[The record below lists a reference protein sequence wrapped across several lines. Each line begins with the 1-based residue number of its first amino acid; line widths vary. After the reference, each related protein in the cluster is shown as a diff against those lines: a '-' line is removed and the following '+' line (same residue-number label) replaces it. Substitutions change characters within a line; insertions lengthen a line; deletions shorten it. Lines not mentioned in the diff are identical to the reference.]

1 MIIQYRNSWSFF
13 LITWKIDQSM
23 IDNFGNSLN
32 FFYLNLTNHFC
43 VKYLL
48 EKSNHLLSS
57 LITID
62 IISTFELYAS
72 TRMINQFVLLI
83 SIRLNIIFDAFKLKL
98 LLNYIKS
105 STLSSKSNLV
115 LLSLLSTKPSSNT
128 NDVITSHA
136 KRFWTITNQLNSQE
150 FFISKQHKRYENV
163 Y

>member
-83 SIRLNIIFDAFKLKL
+83 SIRLNIIFDAFKVKL
-98 LLNYIKS
+98 LLNYINPWPCPRNRIS
-105 STLSSKSNLV
+105 FFSHYYQQNHRRIRT
-115 LLSLLSTKPSSNT
+115 
-128 NDVITSHA
+128 TS
-136 KRFWTITNQLNSQE
+136 
-150 FFISKQHKRYENV
+150 
-163 Y
+163 